1 MIKENLYWYKC
12 YPQFCLLKYQIV
24 YVHYHVGGC
33 TLCRTNHNNNN
44 NNNMN
49 REENVYWYKCYPQF
63 CVLKCQIV
71 YIIAWVCARGGWIY
85 T

>member
-1 MIKENLYWYKC
+1 MNKENVYWYKC
-12 YPQFCLLKYQIV
+12 YPQFCVLKYQIA
-24 YVHYHVGGC
+24 VHYHVGVC
-33 TLCRTNHNNNN
+33 TLCRTKHNNNN